1 MAGVTVKD
9 VPAQEFINAYSSFLQ
24 RQGTLEVPGYVEV
37 VKTSSGKELPPQD
50 SAGWFYKRAASIA
63 RHVYLRK
70 DIGVGRLNKR
80 YGSTINRGS
89 RPSHHRDASGSVNRK
104 ALQALEKLG
113 VVAVSSNGGR
123 RVTENGQRDLDR
135 IAEQTYSELFPEEEE
150 EEDDE

>member
-9 VPAQEFINAYSSFLQ
+9 VPAQQFINAYSSFLQ
-24 RQGTLEVPGYVEV
+24 RQGTLDVPGYVEV
-37 VKTSSGKELPPQD
+37 VKTASSKELPPQD

-63 RHVYLRK
+63 RHIYLRK

-80 YGSTINRGS
+80 YGSSINRGVA
-89 RPSHHRDASGSVNRK
+89 PSHHRDASGSINRK

-113 VVAVSSNGGR
+113 VVAISKKGGR

-135 IAEQTYSELFPEEEE
+135 IAEQTYSELYGEEEEE
-150 EEDDE
+150 EEDE